1 MAKGKSGSSGA
12 GRAKPGKSSGA
23 KARSNAAK
31 ASAKERAEGKRRE
44 SILRFG
50 APAAAYD
57 SGGLVDLRLAATGN
71 AQVFVILKPDAKL
84 SKKQVGKELGKNFS
98 AEKES
103 QVASLA
109 KARGGRG
116 SQSPEAFRY
125 YRNLGVVLG
134 TVNPEG
140 FKNLRQRAGAAAE
153 LVESVHLAPVLRMIR
168 PVNVAA
174 SVDPVDPLT
183 WGLAEM
189 EVDKL
194 WAQGFKG
201 SGILVGHMDTGVDG
215 KHPALQGAIGNFAQ
229 FDELGNQVN
238 PVPDAFDSA
247 EHGTHTA
254 GTIAGRPVN
263 NVNIGVAPEAQLVS
277 AMVIEG
283 GNIQARVLGGIDW
296 AIQQRAQVL
305 SMSLGFIGWVPSSIP
320 ILQIMRQR
328 DCLPVIAVGNEG
340 IGTSR
345 SPGNYVEALSVGAC
359 QEGGDW
365 EVADF
370 SSSQF
375 FQRDENS
382 LVPDVLGP
390 GVNVISAKPGGGYQ
404 SMDGTS
410 QATPHIAGLAAL
422 LRQARPAA
430 SVDQIESAIFGSCAP
445 VPGNGVGRTQR
456 GLANGPRA
464 LALL

>member
-1 MAKGKSGSSGA
+1 MAKVKSASAGGS
-12 GRAKPGKSSGA
+12 RRRPAKSTAANAST
-23 KARSNAAK
+23 SAAK

-57 SGGLVDLRLAATGN
+57 SSGLVDLRLAATGN
-71 AQVFVILKPDAKL
+71 AQVFVFLKRDTKA
-84 SKKQVGKELGKNFS
+84 SKKEVTKELGKHFS

-109 KARGGRG
+109 LARGGRG
-116 SQSPEAFRY
+116 SRSPAAFRY
-125 YRNLGVVLG
+125 YQNLGVVLG
-134 TVNPEG
+134 TVTPEG
-140 FKNLRQRAGAAAE
+140 FKSLRQRVGAE
-153 LVESVHLAPVLRMIR
+153 LVDSVHLAPVLRMIR

-183 WGLAEM
+183 WGLKEM

-194 WAQGFKG
+194 WAQGFTG

-215 KHPALQGAIGNFAQ
+215 THPALNGAIGAFAQ
-229 FDELGNQVN
+229 FDELGNEVS
-238 PVPDAFDSA
+238 PTPTAFDSA

-254 GTIAGRPVN
+254 GTIAGRPFN
-263 NVNIGVAPEAQLVS
+263 NTNVGVAPEAQLAS
-277 AMVIEG
+277 AIVIEG

-296 AIQQRAQVL
+296 ALQQRAQVL
-305 SMSLGFIGWVPSSIP
+305 SMSLGFIGWVPSFIP
-320 ILQIMRQR
+320 IIQVLRQNN
-328 DCLPVIAVGNEG
+328 CLPVIAVGNEG
-340 IGTSR
+340 VGTSR
-345 SPGNYVEALSVGAC
+345 SPGNYVETLSVGAC
-359 QEGGDW
+359 EEGGDW

-375 FQRDENS
+375 FQRDDNS

-390 GVNVISAKPGGGYQ
+390 GVNVLSAKPGGGYQ

-422 LRQARPAA
+422 LRHARPAA

-445 VPGNGVGRTQR
+445 VPSNGVGRTQR
-456 GLANGPRA
+456 GLVNGPRA